1 MSLHIYFSKRPLIF
15 FMSLHRFS
23 FFIPLPETAIYS
35 LGDIL
40 SPQCI
45 LLQRNY
51 HLLSLCQALYML
63 LCVTCIYTHFIEEK
77 TEAQR
82 LTSPK
87 DTQLSLSLWLLPT
100 MPHWLLSSLLP
111 SYWPQRRAL
120 CLRSLQVRHQPRKQ
134 LRKGSSEH

>member
-1 MSLHIYFSKRPLIF
+1 MSLHLYFSKRPLIF
-15 FMSLHRFS
+15 FMSLRRFS
-23 FFIPLPETAIYS
+23 FFIPLPETAIYI
-35 LGDIL
+35 LGVIL

-87 DTQLSLSLWLLPT
+87 DTKVSQSLWLLPT

-111 SYWPQRRAL
+111 SRWPQRRAL
-120 CLRSLQVRHQPRKQ
+120 CLLSLQVRHQPRKQ
-134 LRKGSSEH
+134 LWKGSSEH